1 MVERIAVTTNAHGL
15 YLLNEHQFIASMLS
29 GKMKELL
36 AELHASDRINA
47 TGVPSRKSSTK
58 RMSLI
63 ASKLIKTKSVLSS
76 KIRNEKKF
84 LENLVK
90 LSFYNRNRL

>member
-76 KIRNEKKF
+76 KIKTKKKVF
-84 LENLVK
+84 GEFK
-90 LSFYNRNRL
+90 